1 MLGFPLGFWDY
12 VTFLVLFILGAAAL
26 TAAVL
31 LLGLPGR
38 IARARNHPEAD
49 AVNIM
54 GWAGGLAVVP
64 WIQAFIWAFKPT
76 SVIDVR
82 RFPQEEQQAIREE
95 AAKRDQAA
103 DARKERRGSKERRA
117 HATAADHSRE

>member
-1 MLGFPLGFWDY
+1 MLGFTLGFWDY
-12 VTFLVLFILGAAAL
+12 VTFLVLFVLGAAAL
-26 TAAVL
+26 AAIVL

-38 IARARNHPEAD
+38 IAYARNHPEAD

-76 SVIDVR
+76 SVIDIR
-82 RFPQEEQQAIREE
+82 RNPEDERAALKEE
-95 AAKRDQAA
+95 AAKRAA
-103 DARKERRGSKERRA
+103 TPTHTLKRVEPTSADRA
-117 HATAADHSRE
+117 KG

>member
-12 VTFLVLFILGAAAL
+12 VTFAVLMLLGAAAL

-38 IARARNHPEAD
+38 IARSRNHPDAD
-49 AVNIM
+49 AVNVM

-76 SVIDVR
+76 TVIDVR
-82 RFPQEEQQAIREE
+82 RFPQEEQEAIRSIAASRGAGPPAPPGDKSADTKTESG
-95 AAKRDQAA
+95 AKR
-103 DARKERRGSKERRA
+103 
-117 HATAADHSRE
+117 

>member
-12 VTFLVLFILGAAAL
+12 VTFAVLMLLGAAAL

-38 IARARNHPEAD
+38 IARSRNHPDAE
-49 AVNIM
+49 AVNVM

-76 SVIDVR
+76 DVIDIR
-82 RFPQEEQQAIREE
+82 RFPQAEQEAIRSTAAARAATPPATPDDKSADTKTESG
-95 AAKRDQAA
+95 AKR
-103 DARKERRGSKERRA
+103 
-117 HATAADHSRE
+117 

>member
-1 MLGFPLGFWDY
+1 MLEFRLGFWDY

-31 LLGLPGR
+31 LLGLPGK
-38 IARARNHPEAD
+38 IARARNHPDAD

-54 GWAGGLAVVP
+54 GWAGALAVVP

-76 SVIDVR
+76 TVVDIR
-82 RFPQEEQQAIREE
+82 RSSREEQE
-95 AAKRDQAA
+95 ALAETAEHGAAPKTGSDRSA
-103 DARKERRGSKERRA
+103 DAGTGDRA
-117 HATAADHSRE
+117 EK

>member
-1 MLGFPLGFWDY
+1 MLGFSPGFWDY
-12 VTFLVLFILGAAAL
+12 VTLLVLFILGAAAL
-26 TAAVL
+26 AAIVL

-38 IARARNHPEAD
+38 IARARNHPDAD

-76 SVIDVR
+76 NVIDIR
-82 RFPQEEQQAIREE
+82 RLPREEQEAIRE
-95 AAKRDQAA
+95 AAAGRAGTPAMHDDKSG
-103 DARKERRGSKERRA
+103 DAGAENRGKE
-117 HATAADHSRE
+117 

>member
-1 MLGFPLGFWDY
+1 MLGFSLDFWDY
-12 VTFLVLFILGAAAL
+12 ATFAVLFFLAAAAL

-38 IARARNHPEAD
+38 IARSRKHPDAD
-49 AVNIM
+49 AVNVM

-76 SVIDVR
+76 TVIDIR
-82 RFPQEEQQAIREE
+82 RFPHEEQEAIKSKAASRAAEPPATPGDKRADAKTE
-95 AAKRDQAA
+95 SGAKR
-103 DARKERRGSKERRA
+103 
-117 HATAADHSRE
+117 